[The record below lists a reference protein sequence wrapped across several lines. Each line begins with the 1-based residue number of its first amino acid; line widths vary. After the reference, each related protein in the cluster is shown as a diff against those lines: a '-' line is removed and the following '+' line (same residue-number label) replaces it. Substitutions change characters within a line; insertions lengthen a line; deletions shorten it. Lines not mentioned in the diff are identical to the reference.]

1 MSRPTARVLQLL
13 DLLQSAGTRTLTEL
27 AGRLE
32 VDERTIRRY
41 LNHLRDLGVPVESIR
56 GRHGGYRIAAG
67 YRMPPLMLGE
77 EEALA
82 VLYGLVDLR
91 ARGDSPV
98 PPMATETAIAK
109 MRRALPRGVL
119 ARAEG
124 LIAAAVMAP
133 DRPHAR
139 TAPDVLLGV
148 ADAVAERRPLRITY
162 RSADGT
168 ASARTVHPHDLV
180 SRHGR
185 WYLSALDLP
194 SGEVRT
200 FRLDRVRSVRAE
212 QGHFLPPPPHDAV
225 ADLVERFATADYAHT
240 ARLRIRATPDQI
252 RAVLPQSVAVLEPLG
267 AEETGEGGWQRA
279 TVRAERLDWLPGLL
293 LGLAAPVVIEGP
305 DELREACAAAA
316 ARLRALATGAP

>member
-13 DLLQSAGTRTLTEL
+13 DLLQSAGTRTLGEL

-41 LNHLRDLGVPVESIR
+41 LDHLRDLGVPVEAIR

-91 ARGDSPV
+91 ARVDSPV

-109 MRRALPRGVL
+109 MRRALPRSAL
-119 ARAEG
+119 ARAET

-133 DRPHAR
+133 DRPHAP

-148 ADAVAERRPLRITY
+148 ADAVAERRPLSIAY
-162 RSADGT
+162 RSKAG
-168 ASARTVHPHDLV
+168 AESARTVHPYDLV
-180 SRHGR
+180 ARHGR
-185 WYLSALDLP
+185 WYLAALDLP

-200 FRLDRVRSVRAE
+200 FRLDRVRSVRT
-212 QGHFLPPPPHDAV
+212 QPGHFRPPPPHDAV

-240 ARLRIRATPDQI
+240 ARLRIRATPEQI
-252 RAVLPQSVAVLEPLG
+252 RAVLPPSVAVLEPLR
-267 AEETGEGGWQRA
+267 AEETGEEGWQRA
-279 TVRAERLDWLPGLL
+279 TIRAERVDWLPGLL
-293 LGLAAPVVIEGP
+293 LGLSVPVVIEGP

-316 ARLRALATGAP
+316 ARLRALATGTP